1 MRHTLRRRAARQ
13 ALAPRLVALMLLLI
27 GASAA
32 QAIPMT
38 YAFDLGVA
46 GNGSFAIKPAADA
59 PSVVVNELQAFA
71 WNIPGVGGFDL
82 ADLFGFVFGGWD
94 PISGPVANANGL
106 LAMSFTL
113 KTNTA
118 SDTGVVCVTCTA
130 SALFA
135 PPGTSNRGAVAQAVV
150 FAAGT
155 PCTQLGNGICAPSQ
169 PRLAAVPEPS
179 TVSLA
184 VLALL
189 GGPLLRRKFV

>member
-1 MRHTLRRRAARQ
+1 MRHKLLRRAARP
-13 ALAPRLVALMLLLI
+13 AFAPRLLALMLLLT
-27 GASAA
+27 GAGAA

-38 YAFDLGVA
+38 YAFDLGLA
-46 GNGSFAIKPAADA
+46 GNGSFTINPAADA
-59 PSVVVNELQAFA
+59 PSVAVNELQAFA

-94 PISGPVANANGL
+94 PLSGPVANANGL
-106 LAMSFTL
+106 LAMSFAL
-113 KTNTA
+113 KTNTT
-118 SDTGVVCVTCTA
+118 SDTHVACVNCTV

-155 PCTQLGNGICAPSQ
+155 PCTQLGNGICAPLQ

-184 VLALL
+184 LLALL
-189 GGPLLRRKFV
+189 GGPLLRRKLV